1 MMTLVPLR
9 KYKQQR
15 AATAHLLSQSRASGN
30 LRISNQMVTQL
41 QEGER
46 SDPSHRSKSWLPAQE
61 AVRVLEQWRRSENL
75 VALPSES
82 EDCLGVH

>member
-1 MMTLVPLR
+1 
-9 KYKQQR
+9 
-15 AATAHLLSQSRASGN
+15 
-30 LRISNQMVTQL
+30 MVTQL